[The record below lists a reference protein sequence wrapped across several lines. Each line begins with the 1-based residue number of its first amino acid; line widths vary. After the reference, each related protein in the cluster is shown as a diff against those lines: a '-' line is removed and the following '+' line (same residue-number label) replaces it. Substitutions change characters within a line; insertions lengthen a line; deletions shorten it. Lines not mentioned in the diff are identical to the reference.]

1 MTKLEFYERLEAV
14 KSRLPVGVVPL
25 YLKTYPDDLNISR
38 IKNTVAGKIQD
49 VKILKKLEDLAEAI
63 EKVNKK
69 KTVNEI
75 HGLSDLKNSK
85 NLTK

>member
-25 YLKTYPDDLNISR
+25 YLKAYPDDLNLSR

-49 VKILKKLEDLAEAI
+49 ERILNNLEQIAETLENI
-63 EKVNKK
+63 
-69 KTVNEI
+69 
-75 HGLSDLKNSK
+75 
-85 NLTK
+85 